1 MQPHP
6 YVNILPVLTARG
18 RATRETELYV
28 RESACDASDSLS
40 LSLSLPLRLRIFSP
54 FMGSITAKLLLF
66 FLFFSLSPLKEQDR
80 QGYVRVVS
88 SNLSHLIVDDLKTTF
103 QQYSKLSLFNIKP
116 IDE

>member
-54 FMGSITAKLLLF
+54 FMGSITAKLLF
-66 FLFFSLSPLKEQDR
+66 FFLSPLKEQDR